1 MSIGMTYNEY
11 WYGDPLMVR
20 DYYRAFRIRRKQ
32 EDERMWLQG
41 LYVLQALQA
50 TVGNLFLSDGEEPN
64 RYPEEPI
71 LQEKDR
77 EKEEERKAKEEERE
91 QLRLIAYLNQ
101 VMEAR
106 KGQQEG

>member
-41 LYVLQALQA
+41 L
-50 TVGNLFLSDGEEPN
+50 
-64 RYPEEPI
+64 
-71 LQEKDR
+71 
-77 EKEEERKAKEEERE
+77 
-91 QLRLIAYLNQ
+91 
-101 VMEAR
+101 
-106 KGQQEG
+106 